1 MIHKFT
7 KILNFA
13 GQFLSRKFSQ
23 IVYQLTL
30 MKIKLVDFPVKFFI
44 GW

>member
-7 KILNFA
+7 KAFHFA
-13 GQFLSRKFSQ
+13 HQFLSRK
-23 IVYQLTL
+23 IYKAVYQLTL
-30 MKIKLVDFPVKFFI
+30 LKIKLVEFSVKFFI